1 MILAQR
7 FLYRSLRAQI
17 FEKKV
22 SNFSKTPKKKIV
34 SRSWAKIGLRKT
46 QPNVCSKKKSRG
58 ARTLFSKFGSYSP
71 FPNTSH
77 RTPFSL
83 PMPALTPSTRW
94 PCYGS
99 VFMDRASEVQRITFY
114 TADAAELCMS
124 YVRKTNH
131 FFFKWYVRV
140 RVLQQ

>member
-94 PCYGS
+94 PCYCSSYCCVHGWS
-99 VFMDRASEVQRITFY
+99 SGRATEPILHYRCCRAIGYVIT
-114 TADAAELCMS
+114 TH
-124 YVRKTNH
+124 KNTN
-131 FFFKWYVRV
+131 KIWYV
-140 RVLQQ
+140 